1 MTPPGED
8 ARALSSIREG
18 TLAMGANAAAPP
30 RAKTCR
36 MSMSDGGAALA
47 ATWCIAASASD
58 APLGRGRLPG
68 SIAPAEGL
76 WAKTGWWI
84 KGKVRFSGL
93 GFVRRARD
101 GARDGSAIVM
111 CDEREERKNARR
123 DSKNVAL
130 KRRFERGSR
139 SFQAVESCRSK
150 PSPRC
155 VERRRDA
162 RRGAQSRRRRRLGAR
177 VRAATT

>member
-1 MTPPGED
+1 LTPPGED

-47 ATWCIAASASD
+47 AAWCIAASASD

-76 WAKTGWWI
+76 WWVKRG
-84 KGKVRFSGL
+84 GGLRERSGFFRFI

-111 CDEREERKNARR
+111 MCDERREEK
-123 DSKNVAL
+123 K
-130 KRRFERGSR
+130 KR
-139 SFQAVESCRSK
+139 AT
-150 PSPRC
+150 
-155 VERRRDA
+155 
-162 RRGAQSRRRRRLGAR
+162 RLS
-177 VRAATT
+177 